1 MSCQDRLRRNVRNTQ
16 TRVLQVSA
24 PGFDGSVVAMYP
36 GFGERQAETC
46 CAWGGVDIIYPFP
59 LVNITSPTAVSSMEF
74 WSTPNRTDEYGLHLK
89 LGYSQKVCAT
99 TDLCISI
106 S

>member
-36 GFGERQAETC
+36 GFGEKQAETC

>member
-1 MSCQDRLRRNVRNTQ
+1 
-16 TRVLQVSA
+16 VLQVSA
-24 PGFDGSVVAMYP
+24 PGFDGSIVAMYP
-36 GFGERQAETC
+36 GFGEKQAETC

>member
-1 MSCQDRLRRNVRNTQ
+1 VSCQDRLRRNVRNTQ

-36 GFGERQAETC
+36 GFGEKQAETC

>member
-1 MSCQDRLRRNVRNTQ
+1 VSCQDRLRRNVRNTQ